1 METYLDYIKNS
12 GFKQVSIIDETI
24 FSLDNVN
31 NSEAFSDLADSLNI
45 DVKDLE
51 DVQKSIL
58 SIKVSAIK

>member
-1 METYLDYIKNS
+1 MGHIRNS

-24 FSLDNVN
+24 FPLDNVN
-31 NSEAFSDLADSLNI
+31 NSEAFSDMAGSLNI